1 MSNSR
6 AKGLVYQTVFQ
17 DSVKKLEGI
26 FTFPCHEGKWRGC
39 TAPLIPNLSI
49 LGRWVMNVTPQPPYP
64 HEITHIST
72 KYGAMWAPEPVWAF
86 GDEKGLL
93 SLPKLEP
100 GIFRPVA

>member
-49 LGRWVMNVTPQPPYP
+49 LGR
-64 HEITHIST
+64 
-72 KYGAMWAPEPVWAF
+72 
-86 GDEKGLL
+86 
-93 SLPKLEP
+93 
-100 GIFRPVA
+100 